1 MARQAPLR
9 LHRRVLVDKRP
20 PRFRVALRADRILVR
35 RRLHVV
41 IPKRAVN
48 VMAVAAL
55 HKPLIYLVMER
66 RGKCRLD
73 ICVALIAK
81 QGLGYL
87 K

>member
-1 MARQAPLR
+1 MAGQAAFGF
-9 LHRRVLVDKRP
+9 HRCMFKHERSSGLC
-20 PRFRVALRADRILVR
+20 VALCADRILIGGGPDI
-35 RRLHVV
+35 VV
-41 IPKRAVN
+41 AKGSVN